1 MNEFVGELKMS
12 KSKTH
17 PILIYKLRSDPI
29 KCFRFT
35 RVRKGAYFCQGCRN
49 ARKLDKSLKVKSI
62 LVEDNVFLADP
73 EKMEHRCIPF
83 TCAESDATQIYR

>member
-1 MNEFVGELKMS
+1 MNKFVGEFKMS

-17 PILIYKLRSDPI
+17 PILVYKLRSDPT

-35 RVRKGAYFCQGCRN
+35 WVRKGAYFCQGCRN
-49 ARKLDKSLKVKSI
+49 ARKSDKSLKVKSI

-73 EKMEHRCIPF
+73 EEMEHRCIPF
-83 TCAESDATQIYR
+83 TCEKSAALQIYR